1 MPAPDAATDRALLE
15 SAVRE
20 AGDIARRY
28 YGGAYRRWSKERGS
42 PVTEADLA
50 IDAFLKQRLC
60 AARPSYGWLSE
71 ESEDDGSRLTAQTIF
86 AVDPIDGTVA
96 FLKNRPHF
104 TICAAVVHR
113 RRPVAGAV
121 YNPIAEECFTAHT
134 GGGAFLNG
142 APIRVSARAE
152 LEGCSMLADKAM
164 LTHPAWNAPPNR
176 PWPEMR
182 IETRNS
188 IAYRLSLVAKG
199 EFDAMMALS
208 AKRDWDLAA
217 GDIVLSEAG
226 GMASAHDGA
235 ELMYNGADAIQPSIV
250 GAGPK
255 LHAAL
260 IARVGHIALPKR
272 QDRR

>member
-1 MPAPDAATDRALLE
+1 LPDPDAGADLALLE

-20 AGDIARRY
+20 AGEIARSY
-28 YGGAYRRWSKERGS
+28 FGGDYRRWSKDRGS

-50 IDAFLKQRLC
+50 IDAFLKERLC
-60 AARPSYGWLSE
+60 AARSAYGWLSE
-71 ESEDDGSRLTAQTIF
+71 ESEDDRSRLSADTIF

-113 RRPVAGAV
+113 RRPIAGAV
-121 YNPIAEECFTAHT
+121 YNPIAEECFTARH

-142 APIRVSARAE
+142 APIRASARAR
-152 LEGCSMLADKAM
+152 LEGCSMLADKTM
-164 LTHPAWNAPPNR
+164 LAHPAWNAAPNQ

-188 IAYRLSLVAKG
+188 IAYRLTLVAKG

-217 GDIVLSEAG
+217 GDIILAEAG
-226 GMASAHDGA
+226 GVASAHNG
-235 ELMYNGADAIQPSIV
+235 EMLMYNGPDAIQPSIV
-250 GAGPK
+250 GAGPE

-260 IARVGHIALPKR
+260 IARVCHIALPKR
-272 QDRR
+272 QDHR